1 MKNQSIASLANVKN
15 IVAVASGK
23 GGVGKSTTSINLALA
38 LSKLGL
44 KVGLLDADI
53 YGPSVAKML
62 GAQDNVKLEPF
73 NETSLNPYMQYGIKA
88 MSIAFLSNSKTPMV
102 WRGPMASSA
111 LNQMIAQ
118 TYWGEL
124 DYLIIDMPPGT
135 GDIQLT
141 ISQKI
146 ALTCAVIVTTPQ
158 EIALLDAQKGI
169 EMFKKVN
176 VPVAGIVENMS
187 LHICTNC
194 GHKEAIF
201 GSDGGARLA
210 KEYETQVLATMP
222 LDRSI
227 RENVDLGKPTVQADP
242 DSNISKLYES
252 MAKNLIQYI
261 EQNTSDETVNI
272 SFE

>member
-1 MKNQSIASLANVKN
+1 MANQSIASLANVKYV
-15 IVAVASGK
+15 VAVASGK

-44 KVGLLDADI
+44 KIGVLDADI

-62 GAQDNVKLEPF
+62 GAPDNVKLEPF
-73 NETSLNPYMQYGIKA
+73 NETSLNPYEQYGLKA
-88 MSIAFLSNSKTPMV
+88 MSIAFLANSKTPMV

-124 DYLIIDMPPGT
+124 DYLVVDMPPGT

-141 ISQKI
+141 ISQKV
-146 ALTCAVIVTTPQ
+146 ALTCAVVVTTPQ

-187 LHICTNC
+187 MHICSNC
-194 GHKEAIF
+194 GHQEAIF
-201 GSDGGARLA
+201 GTQGGAKLA
-210 KEYETQVLATMP
+210 EAYDTRVLATMP

-227 RENVDLGKPTVQADP
+227 REQVDMGQPTVQSEPESDIA
-242 DSNISKLYES
+242 KLYES
-252 MAKNLIQYI
+252 MARNLIGFIDQS
-261 EQNTSDETVNI
+261 QTPDPVNI